1 MARGS
6 DARIEAIVVRA
17 ATVPTDAPESD
28 GTLEWDRTTLV
39 LCSASSGRE
48 TGYGWTYADP
58 AAGRLAKEK
67 LAPIVLGRD
76 AFDVESSHVAMASS
90 LRNLGRTGSSRR
102 SRTGTSGRSG
112 TSSNDRLRL
121 GRAADGARVA
131 RRRDG
136 ARADPAPARP
146 DRAGSHRRVR
156 LPLARRDAGD
166 ADPRALVPEQHVPR
180 GGADGGARRGPRA
193 RRRGGRAARLGSLG
207 LVTLRSFFQ
216 RVHAPTTAST
226 LGTWSLALAT
236 ALQASFLRDGVF
248 AHALL
253 VPAFVALTAPVTTI
267 FLMRAAVFRRR
278 VTAREAL
285 ARGKLPTSGDSARG
299 QRDG

>member
-48 TGYGWTYADP
+48 TGHGWTYADP

-136 ARADPAPARP
+136 ARADRLLRGPTAQ
-146 DRAGSHRRVR
+146 DRIVAFDCLSLDGMLVMLTLGLSYRSSTYLEAALMV
-156 LPLARRDAGD
+156 
-166 ADPRALVPEQHVPR
+166 ALVAVLALV
-180 GGADGGARRGPRA
+180 GAVAALLGSARSASSRSARSSSA
-193 RRRGGRAARLGSLG
+193 STRRRPPPRWERGRSL
-207 LVTLRSFFQ
+207 S
-216 RVHAPTTAST
+216 
-226 LGTWSLALAT
+226 
-236 ALQASFLRDGVF
+236 
-248 AHALL
+248 
-253 VPAFVALTAPVTTI
+253 
-267 FLMRAAVFRRR
+267 RRR
-278 VTAREAL
+278 CRRRSCGMESSRTRCSSP
-285 ARGKLPTSGDSARG
+285 RSSPSRHP
-299 QRDG
+299 